1 MIILDTEIEVADLD
15 PQENKLSLIEK
26 LFVKLFNNAIR
37 RIVKNIMKEELD
49 TIYKHLDN
57 IERRFNN
64 SSNLTNELTQNL
76 QIVGK
81 GLRGVYGIL
90 EQIVAINSRF

>member
-1 MIILDTEIEVADLD
+1 MAELV
-15 PQENKLSLIEK
+15 PQEDKLSLMEK

-37 RIVKNIMKEELD
+37 RIVKNMMKEELD
-49 TIYKHLDN
+49 IIYKHLDN

-90 EQIVAINSRF
+90 EQIVAISSRF

>member
-1 MIILDTEIEVADLD
+1 MAELV
-15 PQENKLSLIEK
+15 PQEDKLSLIEK

-37 RIVKNIMKEELD
+37 RIVKNMMKEELD
-49 TIYKHLDN
+49 IIYKHLDN

-81 GLRGVYGIL
+81 GLRGVYDIL